1 MKTWIEEVWL
11 LAAVLLGALI
21 LSLAL
26 GQKYWII
33 PVAMLVY
40 SLWMIFRLKQLHH
53 WLDRGAETKQAP
65 DTTGIMDSVVQLI
78 HRQQRA
84 ERLETKVLRRTIAEF
99 NHLASELP
107 DATVLLDN
115 RWQIQWC
122 NATAESLL
130 GITRKRDEGQRI
142 DNLLRTPEFIE
153 FLHTTDSGH
162 NDLEITS
169 PVTSLVTLLLTCVP
183 AGQQQYLLSA
193 RNITQQVQLRE
204 MRKAFV
210 ADVSH
215 ELRTPLTVV
224 QGHLE
229 MLRENP
235 DIDESDQLALL
246 RISEQSARMQGI
258 VEDLLTLSK
267 LESRYLTDAEGR
279 WIDFATL
286 IKGLVASTSVKA
298 LDKKHQLVMHV
309 DDSLSVLGMEREL
322 YSCAQNLLQNAI
334 AYTPEGTLIEIEW
347 RLAGS
352 SESIPRWETVIATKE
367 SDKQLPGNEQLAD
380 ANAVERNTDKFGG
393 GGYSTPI
400 NAWPPLHTG
409 AMANTN
415 TQGTAWLIVRDYGD
429 GIEAEHLPK
438 LSQRFYRAD
447 QARSR
452 STGGT
457 GLGLAIV
464 KHIAQRHGGNL
475 QIASKFGQGSM
486 FSISFPSER
495 VSKKSADSIENPQQ
509 AAIDSTP
516 ENTPDGQARI
526 MGVSQAANDP
536 NAGTTGNVRPPQ
548 NR

>member
-1 MKTWIEEVWL
+1 MKTWIDEVWL
-11 LAAVLLGALI
+11 FVGVLLGSLI
-21 LSLAL
+21 VSLVL
-26 GQKYWII
+26 GQRYWIAL
-33 PVAMLVY
+33 VALSIY
-40 SLWMIFRLKQLHH
+40 STWMIFRLKDLHS
-53 WLDRGAETKQAP
+53 WLSGGAVTKQAP
-65 DTTGIMDSVVQLI
+65 DTSGIMDSVVQLI

-84 ERLETKVLRRTIAEF
+84 ERIETKVLRKTIAEF

-122 NATAESLL
+122 NSTAESLL
-130 GITRKRDEGQRI
+130 GISRERDEGQRI

-162 NDLEITS
+162 NELEITS
-169 PVTSLVTLLLTCVP
+169 PVKSFVTLLMTCVP

-224 QGHLE
+224 QGHIE
-229 MLRENP
+229 MLRDNP
-235 DIDESDQLALL
+235 AIDEPDQLALL
-246 RISEQSARMQGI
+246 RISEQSTRMQGI

-267 LESRYLTDAEGR
+267 LESRYLTDAEGS
-279 WIDFATL
+279 WVEFAPL
-286 IKGLVASTSVKA
+286 IKGLVESTSVKA
-298 LDKKHQLVMHV
+298 LDKNHQLVLRV
-309 DDSLSVLGMEREL
+309 DDSLSVLGIEQEL
-322 YSCAQNLLQNAI
+322 YSCCQNLLQNAI
-334 AYTPEGTLIEIEW
+334 AYSPAGTLIEIEW
-347 RLAGS
+347 RLAHSG
-352 SESIPRWETVIATKE
+352 ETIPSWEPVPVEAAEDTHQIGHEHPAH
-367 SDKQLPGNEQLAD
+367 AD
-380 ANAVERNTDKFGG
+380 TSGQSLGER
-393 GGYSTPI
+393 GGYSTQI
-400 NAWPPLHTG
+400 KAWPPLNTS
-409 AMANTN
+409 ALAETN
-415 TQGTAWLIVRDYGD
+415 TQSTAWLIVRDHGD

-475 QIASKFGQGSM
+475 QIASKIGEGSM
-486 FSISFPSER
+486 FSIGFPSDR
-495 VSKKSADSIENPQQ
+495 VSKKSADLLENPPQ
-509 AAIDSTP
+509 ASIDDTGKNLPS
-516 ENTPDGQARI
+516 GQARTLD
-526 MGVSQAANDP
+526 GRQAANDP
-536 NAGTTGNVRPPQ
+536 DAGTSGDIQPPQ